1 MIIKPTHNSRQQMWT
16 LHNRNK
22 GDGELTIPPFN
33 PQVRMIHFTAHNNE
47 IAHRQIKKL
56 MMQKRILDIRLDE
69 SFALVSTRGI
79 TGIQYMITTDTWQWI
94 LNYLQTGDYEDFGI
108 FPSDITKT
116 IEDTQTTC
124 LKELIE
130 QKCNIARIPFLRE
143 TEAYIRLRGLFRFG
157 KLYFS
162 IKRSDEFI
170 DYLNS
175 KGL

>member
-1 MIIKPTHNSRQQMWT
+1 MKQIQFPTIFDN
-16 LHNRNK
+16 
-22 GDGELTIPPFN
+22 E
-33 PQVRMIHFTAHNNE
+33 TAHRLVKRLMKQ
-47 IAHRQIKKL
+47 HKQLHIK
-56 MMQKRILDIRLDE
+56 LDE
-69 SFALVSTRGI
+69 DAWISSEG
-79 TGIQYMITTDTWQWI
+79 TTEIRYLLNKRSWQWI
-94 LNYLQTGDYEDFGI
+94 INYLQTGDYEDFGI
-108 FPSDITKT
+108 FPSDISPI
-116 IEDTQTTC
+116 IEDTQTAC

-143 TEAYIRLRGLFRFG
+143 TEAYIKLRGLFRFG

>member
-1 MIIKPTHNSRQQMWT
+1 MKQIQFPTIFDN
-16 LHNRNK
+16 
-22 GDGELTIPPFN
+22 E
-33 PQVRMIHFTAHNNE
+33 TAHRLVKRLMKQ
-47 IAHRQIKKL
+47 HKQLHIK
-56 MMQKRILDIRLDE
+56 LDE
-69 SFALVSTRGI
+69 DAWISSEG
-79 TGIQYMITTDTWQWI
+79 TTEIRYLLNKRSWQWI
-94 LNYLQTGDYEDFGI
+94 INYLQTGDYEDFGI
-108 FPSDITKT
+108 LPSDISPIIK
-116 IEDTQTTC
+116 DTQTAY

-143 TEAYIRLRGLFRFG
+143 TEAYIKLRGLFRFG

>member
-1 MIIKPTHNSRQQMWT
+1 MKQIQFPTIFDN
-16 LHNRNK
+16 
-22 GDGELTIPPFN
+22 E
-33 PQVRMIHFTAHNNE
+33 TAHRLVKRLMKQ
-47 IAHRQIKKL
+47 HKQLHIK
-56 MMQKRILDIRLDE
+56 LDE
-69 SFALVSTRGI
+69 DAWISSEG
-79 TGIQYMITTDTWQWI
+79 TTEIRYLLNKRSWQWI
-94 LNYLQTGDYEDFGI
+94 INYLQTGDYEDFGI
-108 FPSDITKT
+108 FPSDISPI
-116 IEDTQTTC
+116 IEDTQTAY

-143 TEAYIRLRGLFRFG
+143 TEAYIKLRGLFRFG